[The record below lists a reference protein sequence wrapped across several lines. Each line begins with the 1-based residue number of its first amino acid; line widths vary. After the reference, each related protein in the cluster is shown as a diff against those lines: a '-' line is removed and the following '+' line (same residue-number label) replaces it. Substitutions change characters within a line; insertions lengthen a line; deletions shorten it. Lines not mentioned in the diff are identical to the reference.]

1 MSSFQGSG
9 AVGGMEGGWEYRG
22 NVGRSFVTM
31 QQFCIL
37 TMVLITQIYNW
48 NKLHRTLHTHSKKDM
63 QLKNTMKAE

>member
-1 MSSFQGSG
+1 
-9 AVGGMEGGWEYRG
+9 
-22 NVGRSFVTM
+22 M